1 LLDYLAVEL
10 MQHGWDTKWLVREIV
25 TSATY
30 RQTSRTTKEL
40 AASDPNNRLLAR
52 GPRFRL
58 QAENIRDQAL
68 FVGGML
74 STKTHGPSVRPL
86 RPKLGLASA
95 FGGSTDWDPSPG
107 EDKYRRGLY
116 TSWRRT
122 TPYPSFMTFDATS
135 REVCTIRRIR
145 TNTPLQA
152 LVTMNDPVFIEAAQ
166 ALARR
171 IVLEGG
177 DDSNARA
184 TYAFRL
190 ALTRP
195 PNDNEHARLVA
206 LYEKLVERYRAD
218 SAAAL
223 PMATDPIGPVPQ
235 GMDVAELA
243 AWTVVGNVLLNLD
256 ETLARR

>member
-1 LLDYLAVEL
+1 
-10 MQHGWDTKWLVREIV
+10 M
-25 TSATY
+25 
-30 RQTSRTTKEL
+30 
-40 AASDPNNRLLAR
+40 
-52 GPRFRL
+52 
-58 QAENIRDQAL
+58 
-68 FVGGML
+68 
-74 STKTHGPSVRPL
+74 HGPSVRPL
-86 RPKLGLASA
+86 RPKLGLSSA

-171 IVLEGG
+171 IVSEGG
-177 DDSNARA
+177 DDVNARV

-190 ALTRP
+190 TLTRP
-195 PNDNEHARLVA
+195 PSDNERARLA
-206 LYEKLVERYRAD
+206 SLYEKLLERYRAD
-218 SAAAL
+218 SGAAM
-223 PMATDPIGPVPQ
+223 PMATDPLGPVPQ